1 MIVARANRTLL
12 LLAPLA
18 LLAACGQKGP
28 LFLPDEGVET
38 PIEIRG
44 PGAAPTTPAPAA
56 SPAAKPED
64 ADDRNKAPATAVP
77 PPPPAG

>member
-44 PGAAPTTPAPAA
+44 PGAAPAASPAA

-77 PPPPAG
+77 PPAG